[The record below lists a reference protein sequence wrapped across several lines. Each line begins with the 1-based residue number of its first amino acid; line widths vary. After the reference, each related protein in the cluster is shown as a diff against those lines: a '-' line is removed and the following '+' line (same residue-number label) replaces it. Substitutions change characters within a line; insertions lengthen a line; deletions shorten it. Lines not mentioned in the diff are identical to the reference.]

1 MQESMPMT
9 YLAGVLQLLL
19 TVGVVAFYPP
29 LQAETSVFL
38 PPFNASVPGAVVT
51 VHSAKMHLA
60 VPYLL
65 QSLSIAA
72 FVSCTASLCDAGGI
86 SESVSYSAETLSEAG
101 PWDALFWFVVG
112 CVHAVAVVAVCSPVD
127 VFAALASV
135 YAMVSALH
143 RICRP
148 TLPETSILQVNSS
161 IVAYAFGLCL
171 AAYSV
176 PAACQNRQ
184 AVLFMLAVLDYFLG
198 LGHTWDRAP
207 TMHTVANC
215 RLCWACAV
223 SVCAATTYAVWHD
236 DLFMD

>member
-1 MQESMPMT
+1 MT

-29 LQAETSVFL
+29 LQAEACVFL
-38 PPFNASVPGAVVT
+38 PPFNASAPGAIPT
-51 VHSAKMHLA
+51 VHRTVLHLA

-65 QSLSIAA
+65 QSLAITA
-72 FVSCTASLCDAGGI
+72 FVSSTASLCDAGGI
-86 SESVSYSAETLSEAG
+86 SESVAYSAETLTEAG

-112 CVHAVAVVAVCSPVD
+112 CVHAVAVLAVCAPVD
-127 VFAALASV
+127 LFAALASV
-135 YAMVSALH
+135 YAMVAALH

-161 IVAYAFGLCL
+161 IVGYAFGLCL
-171 AAYSV
+171 AAYTV
-176 PAACQNRQ
+176 PAACQNRL
-184 AVLFMLAVLDYFLG
+184 AVLFLLAVLDYFLG
-198 LGHTWDRAP
+198 VGHTWDRAP

-223 SVCAATTYAVWHD
+223 SVCAAAMYGVWHENLLVD
-236 DLFMD
+236 S